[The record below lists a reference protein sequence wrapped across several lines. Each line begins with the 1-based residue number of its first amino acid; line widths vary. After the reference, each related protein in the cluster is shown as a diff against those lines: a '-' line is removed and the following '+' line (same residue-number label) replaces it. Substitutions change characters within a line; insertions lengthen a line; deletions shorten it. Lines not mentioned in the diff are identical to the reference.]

1 MSRIPDPCSAGARSE
16 RNAIDFGSM
25 FRSYAYACALLLVA
39 CTSPA
44 GGGSGGGGG
53 GRNEDGG
60 AGQSGGADAGGS
72 TAAGGRTGGSG
83 GVDGVGGA
91 GATGGWP
98 PSGGVGGHQ
107 SGGRGGSGG
116 SGGAAA
122 AAGQDGGGAPG
133 GLGGN
138 GGTGDG
144 HGGAGTPIAVA
155 VGYGRRRVSSVDGSH
170 WTLIE
175 KTPNGGDDNDLFR
188 GVTYGNGRFVAVGGS
203 TVSLTQISTDGM
215 NWIDGG
221 TGTAW
226 LGGVAWNGT
235 VFVAAGGNGLRLR
248 STDNGA
254 TWTNPAGSQ
263 AKHYRAVAFGAGQ
276 VVAVGHTYDKSGPNN
291 TDVGVIV
298 STADGLQWTERRAA
312 GETFGS
318 IAYGNGIFVAS
329 TDGTTVATSTDGI
342 TWVDQVVGTGSGGI
356 CFTGSEFVLW
366 RNSGTYRSSNGT
378 VWTQV
383 TPSGRSIAGFF
394 NGLYV
399 SFDWPLRVN
408 TSSDLLTWKRVF
420 EPLGS
425 CMSQMVVGF
434 AP

>member
-1 MSRIPDPCSAGARSE
+1 
-16 RNAIDFGSM
+16 M
-25 FRSYAYACALLLVA
+25 FRSYCCGCALLLVA

-44 GGGSGGGGG
+44 GGGSGGSGAGGNG
-53 GRNEDGG
+53 GG
-60 AGQSGGADAGGS
+60 AGQSGAGDGGGSTGPGGAAGGS
-72 TAAGGRTGGSG
+72 AGGSG
-83 GVDGVGGA
+83 GGNGGA
-91 GATGGWP
+91 GAGAPGGSP
-98 PSGGVGGHQ
+98 ASGGA
-107 SGGRGGSGG
+107 SGGRSGGPGG
-116 SGGAAA
+116 SGGAAG
-122 AAGQDGGGAPG
+122 AAGRAGGGAAG
-133 GLGGN
+133 GGAQGSLGGS
-138 GGTGDG
+138 GPGDG

-155 VGYGRRRVSSVDGSH
+155 VGYGRRRISSVDGSH

-235 VFVAAGGNGLRLR
+235 VFVAAGGNGLRVR

-291 TDVGVIV
+291 TDVGVIA

-329 TDGTTVATSTDGI
+329 TDGATVATSVDGI
-342 TWVDQVVGTGSGGI
+342 TWTDQAVGAGGGGI

-378 VWTQV
+378 VWAQV
-383 TPSGRSIAGFF
+383 TTGARAIAGFF

-408 TSSDLLTWKRVF
+408 TSSDLMSWKRVF

-425 CMSQMVVGF
+425 GLSQMVVGS